1 MRRKLFYAW
10 DEFCEHTVLEILA
23 FYALLLSGVGV
34 VNLILDSGSKFNSIV
49 YEASGS
55 KRSAS
60 KSSFHLEVVMEDN
73 VTLAII
79 GGSGLYNMPGLEDPR
94 EHPIQTPFGNPSAPI
109 VVGTLEGQRV
119 AFLARHGIGHHI
131 LPTEVP
137 YRANI
142 YALKSL
148 GVERI
153 VSISACGSLREDYAP
168 GHIVIPDQIYDN
180 SHGRVRT
187 FFGEGLVAHVSV
199 ADPFCSD
206 LSQQVESAVGAAGG
220 VVHRGGAFITI
231 EGPRFSTK
239 AESNVYRN
247 WGMSIIGMTASPEA
261 FLAREAEI
269 CYATMAHVT
278 DYDVWHVSEAP
289 VTVEMVIQTL
299 VKNTALAQEAVRVL
313 AKNLKPERDCE
324 CEHALATALITQK
337 DVVPTET
344 RQKLELLIKK
354 YL

>member
-1 MRRKLFYAW
+1 MA
-10 DEFCEHTVLEILA
+10 EQVSLA
-23 FYALLLSGVGV
+23 V
-34 VNLILDSGSKFNSIV
+34 
-49 YEASGS
+49 
-55 KRSAS
+55 
-60 KSSFHLEVVMEDN
+60 
-73 VTLAII
+73 I
-79 GGSGLYNMPGLEDPR
+79 GGSGLYAMPGLQQTR
-94 EHPIQTPFGNPSAPI
+94 EYKVHTPFGEPSAPI
-109 VVGTLEGQRV
+109 IVGTLEGNRV

-131 LPTEVP
+131 TPSDVP

-148 GVERI
+148 GAQRI
-153 VSISACGSLREDYAP
+153 ISISACGSLTEELAP

-180 SHGRVRT
+180 THARARS

-199 ADPFCSD
+199 ADPFCPDTSNQ
-206 LSQQVESAVGAAGG
+206 LENAVRLAGG
-220 VVHRGGAFITI
+220 VVHRGGSFITI

-239 AESNVYRN
+239 AESNTYRS

-261 FLAREAEI
+261 FLAREAEM

-299 VKNTALAQEAVRVL
+299 NKNTALAQEAVRL
-313 AKNLKPERDCE
+313 LSKHLIPERKCG
-324 CEHALATALITQK
+324 CRHALSTALITHR
-337 DVVPTET
+337 DAIPPATL
-344 RQKLELLIKK
+344 QKLDLLVNK

>member
-1 MRRKLFYAW
+1 MT
-10 DEFCEHTVLEILA
+10 EQ
-23 FYALLLSGVGV
+23 
-34 VNLILDSGSKFNSIV
+34 
-49 YEASGS
+49 
-55 KRSAS
+55 
-60 KSSFHLEVVMEDN
+60 

-79 GGSGLYNMPGLEDPR
+79 GGSGLYEMPGLSDTHELNVS
-94 EHPIQTPFGNPSAPI
+94 TPFGKASAPI
-109 VVGTLEGQRV
+109 VVGTLEGERV

-131 LPTEVP
+131 TPTEIP

-148 GVERI
+148 GAERI
-153 VSISACGSLREDYAP
+153 VSISACGSLQAEFAP

-180 SHGRVRT
+180 THARARS
-187 FFGEGLVAHVSV
+187 FFGEGFVAHISV

-206 LSQQVESAVGAAGG
+206 LSDQLASAVDSAGG
-220 VVHRGGAFITI
+220 VTHRGGSLITI

-239 AESNVYRN
+239 AESNTYRA

-299 VKNTALAQEAVRVL
+299 NKNTAIAQEAVRIL
-313 AKNLKPERDCE
+313 ASRLKPERDCD
-324 CEHALATALITQK
+324 CEHALSTALITHK
-337 DVVPTET
+337 DAIPADT
-344 RQKLELLIKK
+344 RHKLDLLVKK